1 MGTTLC
7 FILEGASQNSLYSQQ
22 DEMAHRRPLEEAL
35 QDGMRNSLFF
45 RFGRGLGVFSAEEL
59 QDTLQGERQKLLA
72 AHEKMRLFQQEAPLL
87 LLLEDAQDASSHFAT
102 PNWSS
107 GPWSRD
113 NSQSYRYFTHFLG
126 SRDI

>member
-45 RFGRGLGVFSAEEL
+45 ALAAGWGVFSAEEL

-87 LLLEDAQDASSHFAT
+87 LLLADAQDAFYPFCHTQLKQWALK
-102 PNWSS
+102 
-107 GPWSRD
+107 PW
-113 NSQSYRYFTHFLG
+113 
-126 SRDI
+126 